1 MGVKKMVSIKTIRR
15 DRLLQRWQ
23 NYPNIALLLGVIVEL
38 EKGLGVSKNYRILY
52 ITRTIFFA
60 SALLPET
67 HKQPLRAK

>member
-38 EKGLGVSKNYRILY
+38 EKGLGVSKITGSYTSPERYFLPLHYYQKRINN
-52 ITRTIFFA
+52 
-60 SALLPET
+60 
-67 HKQPLRAK
+67 H